1 MSKAEKKQKRRIKAL
16 ILAPT
21 RELALQV
28 ASHLKACIDDAPKN
42 GEASNSKP
50 NGPPRVSI
58 ATVVGGMAAQKQR
71 RLIDRGVDIVVATPG
86 RLWDL
91 LEEVCLNL
99 SA

>member
-1 MSKAEKKQKRRIKAL
+1 M

-28 ASHLKACIDDAPKN
+28 ASHLKECIDDASPAEDAESSVRKK
-42 GEASNSKP
+42 S
-50 NGPPRVSI
+50 PPRVSI
-58 ATVVGGMAAQKQR
+58 TTIVGGMAAQKQR

-91 LEEVCLNL
+91 LEEVHGV
-99 SA
+99 SSIVIVTER